1 MADEPGRLPSTPP
14 SASGMPG
21 GSVHPVGHTPVLQ
34 GVGVRS
40 ATKSPLAGVNVL
52 IEGLT
57 GTGKTYALGTLVDS
71 GIETFVLFTESG
83 LETLLG
89 YYTDPPPDGRGLS
102 YDNLPGN
109 LHWHMMPPLVQN
121 FEALAVAADRVNQ
134 ISLDAWA
141 KITDPERGK
150 FNRFVDLLRVL
161 NDFPDDR
168 TGRKFGPV
176 DKWGTG
182 RAIVVDSLTG
192 LGHFA
197 MALVV
202 GGKPVKSQPEWG
214 AAQDQLERLLR
225 QLCDGCRCHFVLLS
239 HQEREV
245 DQVMGGVKLTVSTL
259 GRALAPKIPPMFSD
273 VVMSYR
279 EGAKFLW
286 TTANQQA
293 DLKKRNLPLR
303 DAIDPSFKQIIEK
316 WKSRGGI
323 IEPE

>member
-1 MADEPGRLPSTPP
+1 MSEPH
-14 SASGMPG
+14 A
-21 GSVHPVGHTPVLQ
+21 
-34 GVGVRS
+34 VGVVQ
-40 ATKSPLAGVNVL
+40 TVQPTVKSPLAGVNVL

-57 GTGKTYALGTLVDS
+57 GTGKTYSIGTLADA
-71 GIETFVLFTESG
+71 GIETFVLFTEAG

-89 YYTDPPPDGRGLS
+89 YYTDPPPDGKGVK
-102 YDNLPGN
+102 YDQIPPN
-109 LHWHMMPPLVQN
+109 LHWHILSPLVQS
-121 FEALAVAADRVNQ
+121 FDALANAADKVNS

-141 KITDPERGK
+141 KIVDPDRGK
-150 FNRFVDLLRVL
+150 FNRYVDLLRVL
-161 NDFPDDR
+161 HDFPDDR
-168 TGRKFGPV
+168 TGAKFGPV

-197 MALVV
+197 MALVI

-239 HQEREV
+239 HQEREM

-279 EGAKFLW
+279 EGLKFLW
-286 TTANQQA
+286 TTANQSA

-303 DAIDPSFKQIIEK
+303 DGLDPSFGQIIAK
-316 WKSRGGI
+316 WRSRGGV
-323 IEPE
+323 IEK

>member
-1 MADEPGRLPSTPP
+1 MTDVPKIQ
-14 SASGMPG
+14 MP
-21 GSVHPVGHTPVLQ
+21 T
-34 GVGVRS
+34 R
-40 ATKSPLAGVNVL
+40 SPLNGFNTLV
-52 IEGLT
+52 EGLT
-57 GTGKTYALGTLVDS
+57 GTGKTYSIGTLVDS
-71 GIETFVLFTESG
+71 GVETFVLFTEAG

-89 YYTDPPPDGRGLS
+89 YYTDPPPDGKGLR
-102 YDNLPGN
+102 YEDIPAN
-109 LHWHMMPPLVQN
+109 LHWHIMSPLVQS
-121 FEALAVAADRVNQ
+121 FDALANAADKVNS
-134 ISLDAWA
+134 IALDAWA
-141 KITDPERGK
+141 KMVDPDRGK
-150 FNRFVDLLRVL
+150 FNRYVDLLRVL
-161 NDFPDDR
+161 HDFPDDR
-168 TGRKFGPV
+168 TGKKFGPV
-176 DKWGTG
+176 DGWGTG

-197 MALVV
+197 MALIV

-245 DQVMGGVKLTVSTL
+245 DQIMGGVKLTVSTL

-286 TTANQQA
+286 TTANQNA
-293 DLKKRNLPLR
+293 DLKKRNLHLA
-303 DAIDPSFKQIIEK
+303 DAIKPDFAQIVAK

-323 IEPE
+323 LE

>member
-1 MADEPGRLPSTPP
+1 MAD
-14 SASGMPG
+14 AIQ
-21 GSVHPVGHTPVLQ
+21 SVGATPVGA
-34 GVGVRS
+34 GVQAS
-40 ATKSPLAGVNVL
+40 SPKSPLNGVNVL
-52 IEGLT
+52 VEGLT
-57 GTGKTYALGTLVDS
+57 GTGKTYSLGTLVDS
-71 GIETFVLFTESG
+71 GVDTFVLFTEAG

-89 YYTDPPPDGRGLS
+89 YYTDPPPEGRGLRFDQIPS
-102 YDNLPGN
+102 N
-109 LHWHMMPPLVQN
+109 LHWHIMPPLVQS
-121 FEALAVAADRVNQ
+121 FGALAESADKVNK
-134 ISLDAWA
+134 IALDQWA
-141 KITDPERGK
+141 KMVDPDRGK
-150 FNRFVDLLRVL
+150 YNRFVDLLNVL

-168 TGRKFGPV
+168 TGKRFGPV

-182 RAIVVDSLTG
+182 RAICVDSLTG

-197 MALVV
+197 MALVI

-225 QLCDGCRCHFVLLS
+225 QLCDGCRCHFILLS
-239 HQEREV
+239 HQEREM

-286 TTANQQA
+286 TTANQSA

-303 DAIDPSFKQIIEK
+303 DAIEPNFRQIIEK
-316 WKSRGGI
+316 WKSRGGVL
-323 IEPE
+323 EEAK

>member
-1 MADEPGRLPSTPP
+1 MSDP
-14 SASGMPG
+14 SAGVAG
-21 GSVHPVGHTPVLQ
+21 GHSLPI
-34 GVGVRS
+34 
-40 ATKSPLAGVNVL
+40 AKSPLAGVNVL

-57 GTGKTYALGTLVDS
+57 GTGKTYSIGTLADS
-71 GIETFVLFTESG
+71 GIETFVLFTEAG

-89 YYTDPPPDGRGLS
+89 YYTDQPPDGKGLKF
-102 YDNLPGN
+102 DQIPPN
-109 LHWHMMPPLVQN
+109 LHWHMLPPLVQS
-121 FEALAVAADRVNQ
+121 FDALANAAEKVNS

-141 KITDPERGK
+141 KIVDPDRGK
-150 FNRFVDLLRVL
+150 FNRYVDLLRVL
-161 NDFPDDR
+161 HDFPDDR
-168 TGRKFGPV
+168 TGQKFGPV

-197 MALVV
+197 MALVI

-239 HQEREV
+239 HQEREM

-279 EGAKFLW
+279 EGLKFLW
-286 TTANQQA
+286 TTANQSA

-303 DAIDPSFKQIIEK
+303 DGLDPSFGQIIVK
-316 WKSRGGI
+316 WKSRGGVV
-323 IEPE
+323 EK